1 MYLADL
7 QYLIVVITQKTLD
20 FYLQPL
26 AQAVKS
32 YIKDTNYFLNK
43 LLSLP
48 KLPDNIILCTTDA
61 VGRYSNILHEEGMSA
76 LRK

>member
-48 KLPDNIILCTTDA
+48 KLPDNIILCTIDA

>member
-32 YIKDTNYFLNK
+32 YIKDANYFLNK

-48 KLPDNIILCTTDA
+48 KLPDNIILCTIDA